1 MAVVFSKIK
10 TKNAG
15 VAIATTSI
23 FNAEIWK
30 KNYISISSLT

>member
-10 TKNAG
+10 TKNAR
-15 VAIATTSI
+15 VAVATTSI

-30 KNYISISSLT
+30 KNYLSLSSLT